1 MSTSPP
7 PPEMKKTLGLTGLTV
22 NAMALIAPGAFL
34 WLTYAMQAQYGAPT
48 AGMSMWFGIVL
59 ALLLCFAT
67 AISYAELS
75 KLYPGAG
82 SSYFFAEQ
90 AFLSKTHAYKFA
102 RLSKFI
108 IGWASHLYYWV
119 YPGVMVGVTAIIVGY
134 LASIFWP
141 DVFNQTIN
149 SPTLMILFC
158 IVFSFGV
165 SYIAYSGVTGST
177 GVNIAVNVIQISAL
191 IVFSVIAIGYR
202 ASHNKDGDPGLY
214 FASSGKAV
222 PYQVYQDNVPDM
234 NADGSPKTEPVVDK
248 DGKPVLDKDGK
259 PTTKPV
265 FVQDQW
271 SDPDKTPKT
280 DPVLDKDGKPVL
292 DKDGKPVTTPTPKT
306 ADKIIAKEDLENKD
320 LPLPESY
327 KSPFGTFSLGVGD
340 PFPDYEKD
348 KDGKPVL
355 GKDGKIQPMGFVMSW
370 AGSDALSPGGAAL
383 TDGKPD
389 YAKDPPTFNYHTTTA
404 SVVVPHNWNY
414 TFIQACIAILIL
426 VGFESVTSMG
436 EEAKNAKRDIPR
448 AVLLSLVIQGAI
460 CYLFEYFAANYLLNK
475 GYGLTNAAGSSA
487 PIGDMMVLT
496 GTWLFGSTE
505 AAMWFMKIQALTV
518 FLALIGTTLS
528 CINTGARV
536 TYAMGRDDEVPSH
549 FGMLHGKK
557 LTPHRAIWTLAFLS
571 TVIGI
576 LVVIWYL
583 CGPAVPATMNTALSE
598 AQKSSF
604 WYPKFLVF
612 SSDFAGKL
620 PNSLLVA
627 TLVSNFGTFML
638 YMLTCI
644 VAIVAFRD
652 HHMFNGFKH
661 MFVPVF
667 GLLANLACML
677 FYLIGPFTVTGMSK
691 MEPFVALGIAAVWG
705 LYGAYY
711 FASASKKKGRGVL
724 LTSKPAEAETASTT

>member
-7 PPEMKKTLGLTGLTV
+7 PAEMKKTLGLTGLTV

-34 WLTYAMQAQYGAPT
+34 WLTFAMQAQYGKPT
-48 AGMSMWFGIVL
+48 AGSDMWIGIVV

-119 YPGVMVGVTAIIVGY
+119 YPGVMVGVTAILVGY
-134 LASIFWP
+134 MASIFWP
-141 DVFNQTIN
+141 DTFNSTVQ
-149 SPTLMILFC
+149 SPTLMIGFC
-158 IVFSFGV
+158 IIFALGV
-165 SYIAYSGVTGST
+165 SYIAYNGINGST

-191 IVFSVIAIGYR
+191 LVFSVIAIGYR
-202 ASHNKDGDPGLY
+202 TSHNKDGDPAIYL
-214 FASSGKAV
+214 ASSGKAV
-222 PYQVYQDNVPDM
+222 PYQVYQDNVQDA
-234 NADGSPKTEPVVDK
+234 NADGSPKVEPVVDK

-271 SDPDKTPKT
+271 ADDAKTPKV
-280 DPVLDKDGKPVL
+280 DDKGQPIW
-292 DKDGKPVTTPTPKT
+292 KT
-306 ADKIIAKEDLENKD
+306 ADKIITKEDLENKD
-320 LPLPESY
+320 LPLPDSFDS
-327 KSPFGTFSLGVGD
+327 KFGKVSIGLGD
-340 PFPDYEKD
+340 PFPDYVRVKPDDPSSDPAKD
-348 KDGKPVL
+348 KN
-355 GKDGKIQPMGFVMSW
+355 GKIQPMAAAMSW
-370 AGSDALSPGGAAL
+370 AGSDALSPGGTAL

-389 YAKDPPTFNYHTTTA
+389 FAKDPATFNYHTSA
-404 SVVVPHNWNY
+404 LSVVAPHKWNFC
-414 TFIQACIAILIL
+414 FIQACIAILIL

-448 AVLLSLVIQGAI
+448 AVLLSLVIQGVV
-460 CYLFEYFAANYLLNK
+460 CYLIEYFAANYFLNK
-475 GYGLTNAAGSSA
+475 NYGLTNAASSGA
-487 PIGDMMVLT
+487 PIGDMMVIT
-496 GTWLFGSTE
+496 GTWLFGSYD
-505 AAMWFMKIQALTV
+505 AAMWYMKIQATTV

-536 TYAMGRDDEVPSH
+536 TYAMGRDEEVPSH

-557 LTPHRAIWTLAFLS
+557 LTPHRAIWTLAVLS
-571 TVIGI
+571 MVIGV
-576 LVVIWYL
+576 LTVIWYL
-583 CGPAVPATMNTALSE
+583 CGPAVPATMDSALTE
-598 AQKSSF
+598 AQKNSI

-612 SSDFAGKL
+612 SADWAGKM

-638 YMLTCI
+638 YMLTCV

-661 MFVPVF
+661 MVIPVF

-677 FYLIGPFTVTGMSK
+677 FYLIGPFSVAGMSK

-705 LYGAYY
+705 AYGAVY
-711 FASASKKKGRGVL
+711 FMRASKKKGKML
-724 LTSKPAEAETASTT
+724 LTEKPVETVPVGTT